1 MLLPTKQ
8 HRAHVPNPRCP
19 LDPHLLAPP
28 AKCSLASNC
37 RIHDTEDKY
46 YADGEDAYGLRLT
59 FSTGE
64 KAAADKAAAAEKQA
78 AAAAAAGT
86 PDKASPGGRKGGK
99 RR

>member
-1 MLLPTKQ
+1 MILNSTQHMLPPPTA
-8 HRAHVPNPRCP
+8 RLTLTSSCTPPNTRC
-19 LDPHLLAPP
+19 
-28 AKCSLASNC
+28 CC

-64 KAAADKAAAAEKQA
+64 KAAAAEKQQ

>member
-1 MLLPTKQ
+1 MILNSTQHMLPPPTA
-8 HRAHVPNPRCP
+8 RLTLTSSCTPPNTRC
-19 LDPHLLAPP
+19 
-28 AKCSLASNC
+28 CC

-64 KAAADKAAAAEKQA
+64 KAAADKAAAAEKQQ

-86 PDKASPGGRKGGK
+86 PDKASPGGRNGGK